1 MQVKTKEIAPRSE
14 TAPAPAEAE
23 AAPAPKARQAKGP
36 RPRPPRYQ
44 MAGAGPLYQFF
55 CVEPAAD
62 TLGDGAAVEVPIAAQ
77 VTDQSGE
84 ADEEAKAPHLAMVN
98 GHAHPVLRR
107 PAPKATALLAAVRPG
122 SRLACERRCG
132 GAGCDPANSHGCGGV
147 FCLDPLE
154 QL

>member
-14 TAPAPAEAE
+14 PAAAPPEAEPAPV
-23 AAPAPKARQAKGP
+23 PKAGQAKGP

-44 MAGAGPLYQFF
+44 MAGAGPLYQSF
-55 CVEPAAD
+55 CVEPAAE
-62 TLGDGAAVEVPIAAQ
+62 TLGAGAAVEVPITALATEQCRAAE
-77 VTDQSGE
+77 D
-84 ADEEAKAPHLAMVN
+84 EAKAPHLAMVN
-98 GHAHPVLRR
+98 GNAHPMLRR
-107 PAPKATALLAAVRPG
+107 PAPKASALLPPVRPG

-154 QL
+154 L